1 MNWRIKCVK
10 VEMSWIIMAVISS
23 QKDGLILSLSYAQI
37 TQRFM
42 KDLSAGRYFK
52 PPPDRI

>member
-1 MNWRIKCVK
+1 MK

>member
-1 MNWRIKCVK
+1 MK

-37 TQRFM
+37 TQHFM
-42 KDLSAGRYFK
+42 KDLSTGRYFK
-52 PPPDRI
+52 PLPDRI